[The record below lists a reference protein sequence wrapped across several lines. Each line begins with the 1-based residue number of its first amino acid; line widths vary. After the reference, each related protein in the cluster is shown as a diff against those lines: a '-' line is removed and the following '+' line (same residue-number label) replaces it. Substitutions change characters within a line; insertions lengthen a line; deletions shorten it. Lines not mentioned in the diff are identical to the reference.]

1 MLARWMKNSLAALL
15 APPDKTSNADLVF
28 KVRAADPLLLLVAH
42 ALLDNG
48 ERLIVLLRVE
58 AQLLEVSDHGGKV
71 GTRVLSEAEV
81 AQNGNMIYGNCE
93 SPGKKGGRG
102 DACSS
107 KTREVSPDAL
117 VHHARLHCGLDHLV
131 LSQDMWQQV
140 PEKELSAQ
148 KDFHGRAVVEAE

>member
-1 MLARWMKNSLAALL
+1 MLARWMKNSLATLL

-42 ALLDNG
+42 ALLDDD
-48 ERLIVLLRVE
+48 ERLVVLLRVE

-81 AQNGNMIYGNCE
+81 AQNDNMIDGKCE
-93 SPGKKGGRG
+93 SPGKKGG

-107 KTREVSPDAL
+107 KTREVSPDAF
-117 VHHARLHCGLDHLV
+117 VHLARLHRGFDHLV
-131 LSQDMWQQV
+131 LSQDLWQQA
-140 PEKELSAQ
+140 PKKELSAQ
-148 KDFHGRAVVEAE
+148 KEFHGRAVVEAE